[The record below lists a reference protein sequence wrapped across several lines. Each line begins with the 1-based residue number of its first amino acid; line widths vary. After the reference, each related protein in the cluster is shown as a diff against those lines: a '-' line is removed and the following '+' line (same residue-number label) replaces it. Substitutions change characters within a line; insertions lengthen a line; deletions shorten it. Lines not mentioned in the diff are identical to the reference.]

1 MPKSTIFRRHRHPGR
16 GFDAT
21 TPRLRRDN
29 PATSIPAQA
38 PVRVGAGAQV
48 ALAARVAGGV
58 IVGEDG
64 VVGQCAAVPAMTE
77 VPPRATFVGE
87 ATLCAEIN
95 HWGVL
100 TSVGTRHG
108 DLPAAARTPPRGPHR
123 AKKNAGAQAT
133 LPAPAPQKDDGTAT
147 SWRAL
152 AQPPA
157 TRVFLIAAFAA
168 CLAPSYVLGLLA
180 FSALPRAAAVVLV
193 GPLAL
198 LALLLVVLCLRGWQ
212 RLALGDFASGAAGVE
227 YPPFVAYAYFVNAL
241 ALQLVRG
248 SRLAHAYLRLFGA
261 RVAAA
266 PC

>member
-1 MPKSTIFRRHRHPGR
+1 MPKSTTGAYDERGYSSRRPTR
-16 GFDAT
+16 G
-21 TPRLRRDN
+21 
-29 PATSIPAQA
+29 
-38 PVRVGAGAQV
+38 
-48 ALAARVAGGV
+48 GGV
-58 IVGEDG
+58 D
-64 VVGQCAAVPAMTE
+64 
-77 VPPRATFVGE
+77 R
-87 ATLCAEIN
+87 
-95 HWGVL
+95 
-100 TSVGTRHG
+100 
-108 DLPAAARTPPRGPHR
+108 PAAPAAQR
-123 AKKNAGAQAT
+123 KNAGAQAT